1 MALHCRAEASSL
13 DDLRVNWYKDGRLV
27 TMDPNARIIT
37 EFMAL
42 HIINTMPQDAGT
54 YYCVAENSFG
64 RTQSRTAKVQFLSMF
79 YRSSSLESNEMIIFV
94 CRIRQRLS
102 HLSYVN
108 NGFDRRTCSSSL

>member
-1 MALHCRAEASSL
+1 MALHCRAEAASL

-42 HIINTMPQDAGT
+42 YIINTMPQDAGA

-64 RTQSRTAKVQFLSMF
+64 RTQSRTAKVQFLSMNILLI
-79 YRSSSLESNEMIIFV
+79 YRYQPLFCV
-94 CRIRQRLS
+94 
-102 HLSYVN
+102 
-108 NGFDRRTCSSSL
+108 

>member
-1 MALHCRAEASSL
+1 MALHCRAEAPSL

-42 HIINTMPQDAGT
+42 HVINTMPQDAGS

-64 RTQSRTAKVQFLSMF
+64 RTQSRTAKVQFISMNILF
-79 YRSSSLESNEMIIFV
+79 FPNLYRLQINII
-94 CRIRQRLS
+94 
-102 HLSYVN
+102 Y
-108 NGFDRRTCSSSL
+108 RT